1 MDDNELTHVM
11 EQAEGLCRERGVRLT
26 EQRRVVLQLL
36 CMSDR
41 PLSAYELLD
50 RMRGTVKNPAPPTV
64 YRALDF
70 LLEQGLVHK
79 LESLH
84 AYVGCN
90 HPEHPHASQFLICD
104 DCGEVAEVEDPSV
117 TESLKAAGKALG
129 FRTKRPVV
137 EVRGTCAQPST
148 TSSAGGRNVHLGRN
162 GHPSSGTRKPGLN
175 SGGAGQQALE
185 MWWRSSLLDG

>member
-1 MDDNELTHVM
+1 MDDKELTHVM

-84 AYVGCN
+84 AYVGCT
-90 HPEHPHASQFLICD
+90 HPDHPHASQFLICD

-117 TESLKAAGKALG
+117 AESLKAAGNAIG
-129 FRTKRPVV
+129 FRARRPVV
-137 EVRGTCAQPST
+137 EVRGTCAQC
-148 TSSAGGRNVHLGRN
+148 AA
-162 GHPSSGTRKPGLN
+162 KDD
-175 SGGAGQQALE
+175 E
-185 MWWRSSLLDG
+185 

>member
-1 MDDNELTHVM
+1 MNDKELSQVL

-26 EQRRVVLQLL
+26 EQRKTVLRLL
-36 CMSDR
+36 CKSDK

-50 RMRGTVKNPAPPTV
+50 CMRSVVKNPAPPTV

-90 HPEHPHASQFLICD
+90 HPDHPHVSQFLICD
-104 DCGEVAEVEDPSV
+104 DCGEVAEVEDSTV
-117 TESLKAAGKALG
+117 VKSLKAAGKAAG

-137 EVRGTCAQPST
+137 ELLGTCAQCIDK
-148 TSSAGGRNVHLGRN
+148 R
-162 GHPSSGTRKPGLN
+162 
-175 SGGAGQQALE
+175 E
-185 MWWRSSLLDG
+185 EID